1 MVRNDSQ
8 LSIPVLYYRKCIN
21 PHASIIN
28 TRDFNDV
35 YIVTS
40 ALKKSHKIPLH
51 STTNYDASMEISF
64 KIIITLVSYDFL
76 RELKHTISRYTC
88 TQLLKI
94 DLKTQVSYTKSYI
107 NHT

>member
-21 PHASIIN
+21 PYASVIN

-35 YIVTS
+35 YPATI
-40 ALKKSHKIPLH
+40 ALEKSHKIPLH
-51 STTNYDASMEISF
+51 STTNYDASTEVSC

-76 RELKHTISRYTC
+76 SKLKHIITRHMY

-94 DLKTQVSYTKSYI
+94 DLKTQVSYTKSYV